1 MFLFTDLT
9 LPTLSHILL
18 MSHYFLCHTVFCS
31 HCFRFMSLK
40 DKAVL
45 NQIYSASRDTYCS
58 FLSVEGRCFCAFWTL
73 VSQGTFHWCVCCN
86 KKLFPVATKLE
97 INSPKQSV
105 RSLSDRLEVER
116 KARTET
122 SETWRPLYSRFI
134 AKEWAGKGER
144 HLEVQAWVSRCCT
157 PLPTLFPIGNILAVF
172 IQTTHFFTYLVFVQN
187 SHSRW
192 LSQAL
197 MQRVR
202 FLLSF
207 PNWPLSAFLKITNR
221 HQVAWHIWIV

>member
-1 MFLFTDLT
+1 MLQQKIV
-9 LPTLSHILL
+9 P
-18 MSHYFLCHTVFCS
+18 CS
-31 HCFRFMSLK
+31 HK
-40 DKAVL
+40 AWDKQPKAITEILIWQAV
-45 NQIYSASRDTYCS
+45 
-58 FLSVEGRCFCAFWTL
+58 GRT
-73 VSQGTFHWCVCCN
+73 
-86 KKLFPVATKLE
+86 
-97 INSPKQSV
+97 QS
-105 RSLSDRLEVER
+105 SY
-116 KARTET
+116 TET

-134 AKEWAGKGER
+134 AKEWAGKGKS
-144 HLEVQAWVSRCCT
+144 HLEIQAWVSRCCT

-221 HQVAWHIWIV
+221 HQIAWHIWIV